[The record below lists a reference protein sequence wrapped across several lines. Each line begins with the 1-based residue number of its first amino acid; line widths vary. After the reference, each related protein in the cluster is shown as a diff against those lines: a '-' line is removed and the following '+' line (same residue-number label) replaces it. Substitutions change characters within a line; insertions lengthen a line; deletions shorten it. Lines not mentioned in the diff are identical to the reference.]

1 MRIGARR
8 TEPPW
13 DRRRV
18 RPGVGTRCAATA
30 LLTLLAPAALAQ
42 APAPTPTPLTLGIEV
57 DVVSLTVVAHD
68 KAGHFVKGLGPKDIT
83 VLEDG
88 VRQDVTYF
96 REAAATE
103 GEERIPLSV
112 VLVLDTSGSMRE
124 NMGFLQEAASSF
136 LGKLEP
142 GDRALVV
149 QFNETVKSSAE
160 FTEDMDRLESFVD
173 ALQPWGATSL
183 YDAIQYA
190 LGRIR
195 DQSGR
200 KAVVVFSDG
209 ADTASQAD
217 QDDVVGLAKA
227 VEATLYTVGIGSGA
241 GGFLSKIANETGGQY
256 FSPKRVGD
264 LIKTFAAISAEL
276 KAHYLLAY
284 SPQKGPD
291 GLFRTIEVKLARKDV
306 EVRVRKGYFAVKR
319 RAAG

>member
-1 MRIGARR
+1 M
-8 TEPPW
+8 
-13 DRRRV
+13 
-18 RPGVGTRCAATA
+18 A
-30 LLTLLAPAALAQ
+30 LLALLGPAALAQ

-68 KAGHFVKGLGPKDIT
+68 KAGRFVKGLGPKDIT

-112 VLVLDTSGSMRE
+112 VLVLDTSGSMGK

-190 LGRIR
+190 LVRIR

-209 ADTASQAD
+209 EDTASQTD
-217 QDDVVGLAKA
+217 EDDVVGLAKA
-227 VEATLYTVGIGSGA
+227 VEATLYTVGIRSGA
-241 GGFLSKIANETGGQY
+241 GMYSRSPRGFLRKIANETGGQY
-256 FSPKRVGD
+256 FFPERVGD

-319 RAAG
+319 RSQG